1 MRSKAPTGA
10 CLTVKRGRG
19 IAGALASVLEQLYA
33 VASPE
38 RPRIV
43 ARCQKLVAACHT
55 ACTGS
60 GGFQPLWNVDVRSA
74 VYSVGKA
81 GHAQFSRARVVKTAH
96 ARFVARVP
104 LASGGRPP
112 PHFSKIELLTPVE
125 PVTSTVATGAGQ
137 LQVVADA
144 RHSRD
149 HVRLLVFL
157 APGDGVGEGLAGT
170 GADTVPLL

>member
-1 MRSKAPTGA
+1 MKT
-10 CLTVKRGRG
+10 
-19 IAGALASVLEQLYA
+19 I
-33 VASPE
+33 
-38 RPRIV
+38 
-43 ARCQKLVAACHT
+43 LVPIDF
-55 ACTGS
+55 S
-60 GGFQPLWNVDVRSA
+60 DVS
-74 VYSVGKA
+74 S
-81 GHAQFSRARVVKTAH
+81 RVVKTAH
-96 ARFVARVP
+96 ARFVARVR

-157 APGDGVGEGLAGT
+157 APGDGVGEGLAGM
-170 GADTVPLL
+170 GVDTVPLL